1 MSFVRM
7 SNAELKLRTAY
18 RKEHGS
24 EIGFT
29 PPPRTRKKRDNE
41 EFRIQSAFVKLW
53 RANCGSLGIAQCL
66 GFHIPNGSV
75 MGGGNAE
82 WQKKERSIR
91 GRLQKLAGV
100 EDGVVDWFL
109 SVPMVKSSGP
119 FGPAAWWHGCYIEF
133 KAPKGR
139 TSPEQDAFI
148 GYATA
153 RGYRCEIHTDATQA
167 WQAVVEYLKQ

>member
-1 MSFVRM
+1 MRIPDH
-7 SNAELKLRTAY
+7 ELKLRTAY

-24 EIGFT
+24 EEGFV

-41 EFRIQSAFVKLW
+41 EFRIQCAFVKLW

-82 WQKKERSIR
+82 WQKKERAIR

-109 SVPMVKSSGP
+109 SVPMRTRRPSYGTVTTP
-119 FGPAAWWHGCYIEF
+119 DWWHGFYIEF

-148 GYATA
+148 GFATA
-153 RGYRCEIHTDATQA
+153 RGYRCEIHIDATQA
-167 WQAVVEYLKQ
+167 WQAVVNYLKI